1 MPPSGGVGSVNTNT
15 ANTRDSEGSA
25 GTSGRTQALGL
36 DSRSGSG
43 TGTVTGAHQQ
53 HGVRKRRR
61 IPRACDDCRRKKI
74 KCDGKRPCASCAEF
88 SSECTYNSQVIR
100 PGPAKQEDLEKRLLA
115 AESIIRRYLP
125 QVDLANLGNVSP
137 MIGPEQVRDQ
147 SASTDD
153 AADGPRF
160 IPLVGSADQ
169 LDFTDSGEYQFHGIS
184 SGAAFLSRIYQHL
197 PGLLRQDFQMPFLP
211 RPSRPFDARPLEL
224 PVYSTNS
231 WRQANHDY
239 SQLPPRDLARSLCE
253 CALNWGS
260 CLLRVVHVPT
270 FWTMLDT
277 LYKEPT
283 QLDTS
288 QQRRSVGLLFA
299 VMALGS
305 MYDVDENDPNNPDHY
320 AVAIERGH
328 KYYTSA
334 RLFLQDITECSDMIT
349 LQAMV
354 FLIQFLQATGNLNGC
369 DTLIGIAL
377 RSALRMGLHRNL
389 PHIPMSPIKDET
401 RRRVFY
407 TIRQM
412 EIYLSTTLGL
422 PIMLQSADIDQL
434 LPTEV
439 DDEYILEDGIRAP
452 PPGTPSFLEAF
463 NAHLKLMRILV
474 GVVEHLYPKET
485 NKGRADVNYMI
496 SYARVREMEQALHD
510 WHEELPKTWRPGSE
524 ENTEITRVRIQL
536 RFAYAHIQLMLY
548 RPFLQYYSR
557 RASANETANE
567 RCFALATA
575 GINVCRNII
584 HLGIEIR
591 RQAVLLGPFWFI
603 TNTQFFAILA
613 LVSYVLYN
621 HDKPEA
627 PKLLAEAR
635 LGKECISDLAQRSL
649 AADRVTVALNSLF
662 DKLPDRLWRTGDQL
676 STNNSDFDSGHR
688 PTQNEKIHPPQ
699 QDNMQIQAP
708 VEKSHSRNHPILHE
722 HGPTTQLDAPIQT
735 QEQQLAPENLMDFHL
750 ENPFAYTLFAGDRP
764 EDNGFSLLEEDGLQ
778 LPFFDLHTDP
788 AGQLLQSQDLLFG
801 MPTDQNDPLFQ
812 FL

>member
-1 MPPSGGVGSVNTNT
+1 MQPSEGVGSIIT
-15 ANTRDSEGSA
+15 ANTGDSEGPA
-25 GTSGRTQALGL
+25 GTSGQGFTLAKDVTSSGNQALEL
-36 DSRSGSG
+36 DSRSA
-43 TGTVTGAHQQ
+43 THHQK
-53 HGVRKRRR
+53 VIRKRRR

-74 KCDGKRPCASCAEF
+74 KCDGKQPCTSCAEF
-88 SSECTYNSQVIR
+88 SSGCTYNAQVIR
-100 PGPAKQEDLEKRLLA
+100 PGPAKQEELEKRLLA

-137 MIGPEQVRDQ
+137 MIGPEQARAQ
-147 SASTDD
+147 SASADD

-224 PVYSTNS
+224 PVYSTNP

-260 CLLRVVHVPT
+260 CLLRVVHAPT
-270 FWTMLDT
+270 FWIMVDT

-305 MYDVDENDPNNPDHY
+305 MYDVDENDPKNPDHY

-422 PIMLQSADIDQL
+422 PIMLQSGDVDQL
-434 LPTEV
+434 WPTEV

-452 PPGTPSFLEAF
+452 PPGTPSFFEAF
-463 NAHLKLMRILV
+463 NAHLKLMRMLAR
-474 GVVEHLYPKET
+474 VVEHLYPPKET
-485 NKGRADVNYMI
+485 NKGPADVTYMI

-510 WHEELPKTWRPGSE
+510 WHEELAETWRPGSE
-524 ENTEITRVRIQL
+524 ENTEISRVRIQL

-584 HLGIEIR
+584 HLGLEIR
-591 RQAVLLGPFWFI
+591 RQAVLVGPYWFI

-627 PKLLAEAR
+627 PKLFAEAR

-649 AADRVTVALNSLF
+649 AADRVTAALNSLF
-662 DKLPDRLWRTGDQL
+662 DKLPDRLWRTDGQA
-676 STNNSDFDSGHR
+676 STNNSDFDSNAR
-688 PTQNEKIHPPQ
+688 PPQ
-699 QDNMQIQAP
+699 TDNISPPEQANVQTAASVGKGP
-708 VEKSHSRNHPILHE
+708 GRSCSAIHE
-722 HGPTTQLDAPIQT
+722 DEPATHLDASIQS

-750 ENPFAYTLFAGDRP
+750 
-764 EDNGFSLLEEDGLQ
+764 
-778 LPFFDLHTDP
+778 
-788 AGQLLQSQDLLFG
+788 
-801 MPTDQNDPLFQ
+801 
-812 FL
+812 

>member
-1 MPPSGGVGSVNTNT
+1 MPPSGGVGSINT
-15 ANTRDSEGSA
+15 ANTGHSDGSA
-25 GTSGRTQALGL
+25 
-36 DSRSGSG
+36 
-43 TGTVTGAHQQ
+43 
-53 HGVRKRRR
+53 
-61 IPRACDDCRRKKI
+61 
-74 KCDGKRPCASCAEF
+74 
-88 SSECTYNSQVIR
+88 ECTYNAQVVR
-100 PGPAKQEDLEKRLLA
+100 PGPAKQEELEKRLLA

-125 QVDLANLGNVSP
+125 QVDLANLGSASP
-137 MIGPEQVRDQ
+137 LTGPEQSRDQ
-147 SASTDD
+147 SASADD

-160 IPLVGSADQ
+160 IPMVGSADQ

-260 CLLRVVHVPT
+260 CLLRVVHAPT
-270 FWTMLDT
+270 FWVMLDT

-283 QLDTS
+283 QLDAS
-288 QQRRSVGLLFA
+288 QQRRSIGLLFA

-407 TIRQM
+407 AIRQM

-422 PIMLQSADIDQL
+422 PIMLQSGDIDQL
-434 LPTEV
+434 WPTEV

-474 GVVEHLYPKET
+474 SVVEHLYPPKET
-485 NKGRADVNYMI
+485 NKGPADVSYMI

-524 ENTEITRVRIQL
+524 ENTEIT
-536 RFAYAHIQLMLY
+536 

-584 HLGIEIR
+584 HLGLEIR

-627 PKLLAEAR
+627 PKLFAEAR

-662 DKLPDRLWRTGDQL
+662 DKLPDRSWRTGDQL
-676 STNNSDFDSGHR
+676 STNNPDFDPNPR
-688 PTQNEKIHPPQ
+688 PAQTDKISPLAQ
-699 QDNMQIQAP
+699 GNMQIPTPA
-708 VEKSHSRNHPILHE
+708 EKDPSRSLSTLHE
-722 HGPTTQLDAPIQT
+722 HGPTTQLHAPMHS

-750 ENPFAYTLFAGDRP
+750 ENPFAYPLFAGDRP

-801 MPTDQNDPLFQ
+801 MSTEQNDPLFP

>member
-1 MPPSGGVGSVNTNT
+1 MPPSGGVGSINT
-15 ANTRDSEGSA
+15 ANTGHSDGSA
-25 GTSGRTQALGL
+25 GASSRNQALAL
-36 DSRSGSG
+36 DSRSG
-43 TGTVTGAHQQ
+43 THQD
-53 HGVRKRRR
+53 GVRKRRR

-74 KCDGKRPCASCAEF
+74 KCDGKRPCTSCAEF
-88 SSECTYNSQVIR
+88 SSECTYNAQVVR
-100 PGPAKQEDLEKRLLA
+100 PGPAKQEELEKRLLA

-125 QVDLANLGNVSP
+125 QVDLANLGSASP
-137 MIGPEQVRDQ
+137 LTGPEQARDQ
-147 SASTDD
+147 SASGDD

-160 IPLVGSADQ
+160 IPMVGSADQ

-260 CLLRVVHVPT
+260 CLLRVVHAPT
-270 FWTMLDT
+270 FWVMLDT

-283 QLDTS
+283 QLDAS
-288 QQRRSVGLLFA
+288 QQRRSIGLLFA

-407 TIRQM
+407 AIRQM

-422 PIMLQSADIDQL
+422 PIMLQSGDIDQL
-434 LPTEV
+434 WPTEV

-474 GVVEHLYPKET
+474 SVVEHLYPPKET
-485 NKGRADVNYMI
+485 NKGPADVSYMI

-584 HLGIEIR
+584 HLGLEIR

-627 PKLLAEAR
+627 PKLFAEAR

-662 DKLPDRLWRTGDQL
+662 DKLPDRLWRNGDQL
-676 STNNSDFDSGHR
+676 STNNPDFDPNPR
-688 PTQNEKIHPPQ
+688 PAQTDKISPLAQ
-699 QDNMQIQAP
+699 GNMQIPTPA
-708 VEKSHSRNHPILHE
+708 EKHPSRSLSTLHE
-722 HGPTTQLDAPIQT
+722 HGPTTQLHAPMHS

-750 ENPFAYTLFAGDRP
+750 ENPFAYPLFAGDRP

-801 MPTDQNDPLFQ
+801 MSTEQNDPLFP